1 MLSATVFVLASA
13 LCGAAGDVPIP
24 LDGMTIVVVKLS
36 STALR
41 KNVTKPTSHIKVACF
56 FVRISEVIT
65 SKPPCPVARRC
76 RKCTAIS

>member
-1 MLSATVFVLASA
+1 
-13 LCGAAGDVPIP
+13 
-24 LDGMTIVVVKLS
+24 MTIVVVKLS

-65 SKPPCPVARRC
+65 SKPLCASITSTIVIAPI
-76 RKCTAIS
+76 RKNTI